1 MNRYAWWIV
10 CALASA
16 GVAVAETP
24 ARKTFLDYCKGQ
36 ATPAEARVVELLRIE
51 VGLTECAAAYAALQ
65 KRERIDLAMKDITTV
80 APLVGLDALVELNIA
95 FNDIQ
100 DLAPMG
106 TLRNLRTLN
115 INSLR
120 ASSLDALR
128 SLKLLE
134 ELFVISAVKDID
146 VVADLPQ
153 LRVLNIEYAQV
164 TDLSPL
170 SKATNLRVLR
180 LGNNERLVDLSP
192 LGNLRALE
200 ELHLNGPTGVKT
212 LESIARLTS
221 LRELHVHGGPALVNV
236 DAVAGMKNLEQLTL
250 VLGAGAKLPALA
262 GHTKLKVL
270 HVEHGALVDLTP
282 LAGATSIEVL
292 YLDNNRIQSIE
303 PLRTLVELRTARLS
317 RNRIADFSPL
327 ASATKLVHVELGAN
341 RIIKDEAHC
350 PTDVGAA
357 VLTQFCGRL
366 RGVAMSD
373 EASVGAAPPLPQT
386 EARARQIDERRELLA
401 PGGAESG
408 CHEGGSLRGFKDGAL
423 VVKLDAEC
431 YMTFG
436 RERWEVYFERDKPF
450 FVRLTGRRY
459 VQPMA
464 SHGRTTPID
473 ERITLVDGKIA
484 GLVDKGLG

>member
-1 MNRYAWWIV
+1 MNRYVWWIV

-95 FNDIQ
+95 FNDIH

-170 SKATNLRVLR
+170 SKATC
-180 LGNNERLVDLSP
+180 
-192 LGNLRALE
+192 
-200 ELHLNGPTGVKT
+200 H
-212 LESIARLTS
+212 
-221 LRELHVHGGPALVNV
+221 
-236 DAVAGMKNLEQLTL
+236 
-250 VLGAGAKLPALA
+250 
-262 GHTKLKVL
+262 
-270 HVEHGALVDLTP
+270 
-282 LAGATSIEVL
+282 
-292 YLDNNRIQSIE
+292 
-303 PLRTLVELRTARLS
+303 
-317 RNRIADFSPL
+317 L
-327 ASATKLVHVELGAN
+327 ASELDQRSRRPAW
-341 RIIKDEAHC
+341 R
-350 PTDVGAA
+350 
-357 VLTQFCGRL
+357 
-366 RGVAMSD
+366 SD
-373 EASVGAAPPLPQT
+373 QSV
-386 EARARQIDERRELLA
+386 ARARRGRAVDHREADA
-401 PGGAESG
+401 P
-408 CHEGGSLRGFKDGAL
+408 HQ
-423 VVKLDAEC
+423 
-431 YMTFG
+431 
-436 RERWEVYFERDKPF
+436 WHW
-450 FVRLTGRRY
+450 RLP
-459 VQPMA
+459 V
-464 SHGRTTPID
+464 
-473 ERITLVDGKIA
+473 
-484 GLVDKGLG
+484 